1 MRNLAIVFMLY
12 FAAGSMFTANA
23 QEARTV
29 VYLIPGQGADARQFD
44 LLDLDPQFEVRHIE
58 YFTPEKGW
66 KMQEFAEALAQQIDT
81 TIRYSIVGVS
91 LGGMLASEMGDFLH
105 PEKIILISSA
115 KFRRELPGRYTFQK
129 YIPLHVL
136 VPPKLTKGGAKMLQP
151 IVEPD
156 SRNHKEFF
164 REMLNDKDPL
174 FLKRTV
180 AMIIGWERKEP
191 GDPIVHIHGDKD
203 HTIPIKNVEYDYLID
218 GGSHM
223 MVYTRADEI
232 SAILNKILLHQAP

>member
-1 MRNLAIVFMLY
+1 MRILAIICMLC
-12 FAAGSMFTANA
+12 FATGNWFNACA

-29 VYLIPGQGADARQFD
+29 VYLIPGQGADERQFD
-44 LLDLDPQFEVRHIE
+44 LLNIDPRIEVRHIE

-66 KMQEFAEALAQQIDT
+66 KMHEFAEALAQQIDT
-81 TIRYSIVGVS
+81 TGSYWIVGIS
-91 LGGMLASEMGDFLH
+91 LGGMLASEMGDFLN

-115 KFRRELPGRYTFQK
+115 KSRRELPGRYTFQK

-136 VPPKLTKGGAKMLQP
+136 IPPKLTKGGAKMLQP

-156 SRNHKEFF
+156 SRSHKEFF

-180 AMIIGWERKEP
+180 AMIIGWERKEK
-191 GDPIVHIHGDKD
+191 GGNIIHIHGDKD
-203 HTIPIKNVEYDYLID
+203 HTIPVKNVDYDYLIE

-232 SAILNKILLHQAP
+232 SAILNKILLHKTN